1 MKRALDLKE
10 KDLYLA
16 KKETSGL
23 QEDNERLNRMYLLIQ
38 KEAFNSVDKLK
49 AKEGEFAH
57 NKAMGEVVPAHEKKG
72 YQPLR
77 LAEPGRGPGQQ
88 VPAKAKNVW

>member
-16 KKETSGL
+16 KKEAAGL

-49 AKEGEFAH
+49 AKEGEFAQ
-57 NKAMGEVVPAHEKKG
+57 N
-72 YQPLR
+72 
-77 LAEPGRGPGQQ
+77 
-88 VPAKAKNVW
+88 

>member
-1 MKRALDLKE
+1 MQVENRKLQEEAQNMKRALDLKE

-16 KKETSGL
+16 KKEAVGL

-49 AKEGEFAH
+49 AKEGEFAQ
-57 NKAMGEVVPAHEKKG
+57 NQAMGEAVPAHEKKG

-77 LAEPGRGPGQQ
+77 
-88 VPAKAKNVW
+88 

>member
-16 KKETSGL
+16 KKEASGL
-23 QEDNERLNRMYLLIQ
+23 QEDNERLNRMYLLIR

-49 AKEGEFAH
+49 AKEGEFLQ
-57 NKAMGEVVPAHEKKG
+57 N
-72 YQPLR
+72 
-77 LAEPGRGPGQQ
+77 
-88 VPAKAKNVW
+88 